1 MFQHSGHSRFQ
12 LITLGN
18 NLGEKRKER
27 EVNAH
32 VLPDTEFYTQS
43 QPLNGSVH
51 ATPPPQGLSSLGFFI
66 ALS

>member
-1 MFQHSGHSRFQ
+1 MFQHSGHGRFQ

-18 NLGEKRKER
+18 DLGEKRKER
-27 EVNAH
+27 EVN
-32 VLPDTEFYTQS
+32 VPILPDTEFYTQS
-43 QPLNGSVH
+43 QHLNVSVH